1 MSLNV
6 RHRVPTGK
14 SHEEFTLQGLIGCLE
29 EPDMSP
35 NHESKNHRAD
45 EMMNWSASFFN
56 HLGSMGVNLLFVIL
70 ELFTLKVAKIPRSS
84 RFSVKQHIAMYAVV
98 RNPKTL
104 F

>member
-1 MSLNV
+1 
-6 RHRVPTGK
+6 
-14 SHEEFTLQGLIGCLE
+14 
-29 EPDMSP
+29 MSP
-35 NHESKNHRAD
+35 NHESKSHRAD

-56 HLGSMGVNLLFVIL
+56 HLGLMGVTLLFVIL
-70 ELFTLKVAKIPRSS
+70 ELFTLKVAKIPRSL